1 MGPNQCRVAL
11 VTVIV
16 LTLVTESSSNFS
28 FSNLISNYLTKYPSN
43 VHNRHQKQF
52 NQKLPLPPSHH
63 QQSKNSRQ
71 ALSEVSRAFQLSS
84 SLAKRKL
91 NNKHKVKSVALRNP
105 IQQPVRIKLP
115 DITNRQQN
123 VNIRPSKTPNQ
134 KQIEKLQQPSR
145 ISLPPASSYLNLHS
159 SLTPPKFE
167 NRLKDVKQTGEIRMR
182 LPPKFNSLFQ
192 TNEQNSGA
200 KTATAMLQRNL
211 INSTMSRNQNTQP
224 LFSDK
229 SLRLQNY
236 RFQGKDKPIFMTQ
249 HNSGMTQNQNIG
261 SLTKSNQIN
270 NDPADAF
277 LHNHKNSSTPSNG
290 FAQFPS
296 AHLAEE
302 RKTKLSPR
310 PILSNTGTFLNEVS
324 SFQ

>member
-1 MGPNQCRVAL
+1 MMVSQCRVAL

-16 LTLVTESSSNFS
+16 LTLVTESNSNFS

-52 NQKLPLPPSHH
+52 NQKPPLPPSYN

-71 ALSEVSRAFQLSS
+71 ALKEVSRASQLSS
-84 SLAKRKL
+84 SLAKRNL
-91 NNKHKVKSVALRNP
+91 NIKDKIKSVALRNP

-115 DITNRQQN
+115 DIIHRQQN
-123 VNIRPSKTPNQ
+123 VNTRPLKSPNQ
-134 KQIEKLQQPSR
+134 QQIEKLQHPSR
-145 ISLPPASSYLNLHS
+145 MSLPPVSYLNLHS

-182 LPPKFNSLFQ
+182 LPPKFNLLFQ

-211 INSTMSRNQNTQP
+211 INSTMSRNQNTPP
-224 LFSDK
+224 LFSNK
-229 SLRLQNY
+229 SPTLQNF

-249 HNSGMTQNQNIG
+249 HNSGMTQNQKNIG

-270 NDPADAF
+270 NVTADAF
-277 LHNHKNSSTPSNG
+277 LHNHKNSSTPINR
-290 FAQFPS
+290 FTQFPS
-296 AHLAEE
+296 THLAEE
-302 RKTKLSPR
+302 RKTKFISR
-310 PILSNTGTFLNEVS
+310 PLLSNTGTFTNEVHS
-324 SFQ
+324 LC